1 MVVHV
6 RRSLWR
12 LSFSAALALLISC
25 SSSTSV
31 VPAPTIAPLISAPP
45 AGAAL
50 PLFDAHIHYSEPAW
64 SLLTPD
70 EALARLARSGIR
82 RAIVSSSPD
91 TGTQRLYDRA
101 PDVVVPFLRP
111 YRSDVGPATWARDGT
126 TVAYMQATYRRGVH
140 RGIGEIHLSP
150 GEVELPVVRAVLDL
164 AVNER
169 IWLLVHT
176 DARGIDEVMAYVRG
190 RTRVLW
196 AHAGQLATPDEIRRL
211 IERHPTMWVELA
223 GRSDMSAGGAIEP
236 AWRSLFIAH
245 ADRFLVGSDTWINP
259 QWERLEDIH
268 AFTQSW
274 LTLLPA
280 DVARRIASGNA
291 DELFPPAP
299 N

>member
-1 MVVHV
+1 M
-6 RRSLWR
+6 RSLPVLTLALLVACSSGTSIVR
-12 LSFSAALALLISC
+12 PATVAPASAAL
-25 SSSTSV
+25 
-31 VPAPTIAPLISAPP
+31 P

-70 EALARLARSGIR
+70 EALAKLTRSGVR

-91 TGTQRLYDRA
+91 TGTQRLYERA
-101 PDVVVPFLRP
+101 PDIVVPFLRP
-111 YRSDVGPATWARDGT
+111 YRNEVGPATWARDGT

-150 GEVELPVVRAVLDL
+150 GEVDLPVVRAVLDL

-169 IWLLVHT
+169 LWLLVHT

-196 AHAGQLATPDEIRRL
+196 AHAGQFASPDEIRRL
-211 IERHPTMWVELA
+211 IERHATLWVELA
-223 GRSDMSAGGAIEP
+223 GRTDIVAGGAIDP
-236 AWRSLFIAH
+236 AWRALFVAH

-268 AFTQSW
+268 AGTQSW
-274 LTLLPA
+274 LAMLPA

-299 N
+299 Y